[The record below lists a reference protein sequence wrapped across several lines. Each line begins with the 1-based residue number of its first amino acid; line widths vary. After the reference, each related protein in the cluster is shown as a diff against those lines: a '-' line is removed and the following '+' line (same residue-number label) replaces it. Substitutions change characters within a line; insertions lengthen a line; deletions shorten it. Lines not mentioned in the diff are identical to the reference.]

1 MAEPARATPL
11 EPHEGRLAVAGARAI
26 ALASQVSVRA
36 DAATAAALGLPRD
49 PNTWSRVDGRDAL
62 WLGPDEWLLA
72 SEDEPGAD
80 VLRDLESR
88 IGTRGHHAVID
99 VSAGRVV
106 IELTGA
112 ARVRLLEAGC
122 GIDLHPRSWRDGM
135 CAQTLLAKIPVLLQ
149 EREGATRIFVRPS
162 FAGYLTA
169 WLARV
174 AEMGVGPG
182 AGRDR

>member
-1 MAEPARATPL
+1 
-11 EPHEGRLAVAGARAI
+11 
-26 ALASQVSVRA
+26 
-36 DAATAAALGLPRD
+36 
-49 PNTWSRVDGRDAL
+49 
-62 WLGPDEWLLA
+62 
-72 SEDEPGAD
+72 
-80 VLRDLESR
+80 
-88 IGTRGHHAVID
+88 
-99 VSAGRVV
+99 
-106 IELTGA
+106 
-112 ARVRLLEAGC
+112 
-122 GIDLHPRSWRDGM
+122 M